1 MCISCVLRKNCSGIN
16 DEFIMEEIFLLLKNA
31 STTDEDL
38 PVFIQRVFQNKK
50 KKSSTDSINS

>member
-1 MCISCVLRKNCSGIN
+1 
-16 DEFIMEEIFLLLKNA
+16 MEEIFLLLKNA

-50 KKSSTDSINS
+50 KKAQLIQ